1 MRTLTLLVKG
11 VDLRWETADKTKLLA
26 LIKCERSAFIP
37 VRIGENSIAS
47 KGDTKGP
54 AGGGGGGGHDRSNI
68 MHQDLPPSYNKH
80 PCAANPS
87 GGVRIVYQ
95 AVICRVEFH
104 NVYRASWCI
113 QVGAKKKMKD
123 QVDLRVPTTLVAP
136 LITMSQQSYALFC
149 MGNPLLD
156 IQVTNGEQLLE
167 KYNLN
172 PNDAILA
179 LEKHLPMLDILSP
192 ILRTLF

>member
-1 MRTLTLLVKG
+1 
-11 VDLRWETADKTKLLA
+11 
-26 LIKCERSAFIP
+26 
-37 VRIGENSIAS
+37 
-47 KGDTKGP
+47 
-54 AGGGGGGGHDRSNI
+54 
-68 MHQDLPPSYNKH
+68 
-80 PCAANPS
+80 
-87 GGVRIVYQ
+87 
-95 AVICRVEFH
+95 
-104 NVYRASWCI
+104 
-113 QVGAKKKMKD
+113 MKD
-123 QVDLRVPTTLVAP
+123 HVDLRVPTTPVAP